1 MIKILGFNFIYQIG
15 GIRLAFNTTITFN
28 NEENIWLILPEGD
41 MDIYTSAEFKDQVL
55 KNFDYKK
62 ADLLLDG
69 ESLEYIDST
78 GLGVLIGILKK
89 VKENEHNIYLT
100 NIKPNI
106 RKLFSITE
114 LDKLFII
121 RGEQDE

>member
-1 MIKILGFNFIYQIG
+1 M
-15 GIRLAFNTTITFN
+15 AFNTTITFN

-55 KNFDYKK
+55 KNFDEQK

-78 GLGVLIGILKK
+78 GLGALIGILKK

>member
-1 MIKILGFNFIYQIG
+1 MS
-15 GIRLAFNTTITFN
+15 FNTN
-28 NEENIWLILPEGD
+28 VKYNESENLWVIEPEGD
-41 MDIYTSAEFKDQVL
+41 MDIYTSADFKDKIIKV
-55 KNFDYKK
+55 FEEKK

-69 ESLEYIDST
+69 QGLDYIDST
-78 GLGVLIGILKK
+78 GLGALIGILKR
-89 VKENEHNIYLT
+89 VKESDHKIYLS

-121 RGEQDE
+121 RGEDNE